1 MIVPRHRL
9 TRRQALK
16 LGAATAALGGL
27 RPTLAGAAPARAEA
41 FTLDLPA
48 TGATASAAGWRT
60 TRVFDAPRR
69 FDLIGLGW
77 RRGGDVRAEVRAR
90 RHDGGWSRWTALHD
104 AGDHGP
110 DAGRGAA
117 GTDPAWTGAAD
128 QFQLRLQGHAR
139 GLHARFVR
147 SGPAAQAARR
157 RRGVLGRV
165 AARRQGAAPVIIPR
179 AAWGGDGVPPRS
191 GPAYGQV
198 QLAFV
203 HHTVNANDYAPEES
217 AAIVLGIAR
226 YHRDHN
232 GWNDLGYNF
241 VVDQYG
247 QIFEGRA
254 GGIDQAIVGAQAQG
268 FNSVSTGVACLG
280 TYTSVAQTE
289 AGMDALARL
298 IGWKL
303 SLHGIPTSGTVTVTS
318 AGGET
323 NKFAAGT
330 PVTFQRISGHRD
342 GNATSCPGNVL
353 YTQLPDL
360 RVRAGGY
367 TGPVTGLSARASST
381 TQRGA
386 ALTTLSGVLRFPD
399 GSSPVGLPVQ
409 LLHKAAGTAVETL
422 LATVTCALDGA
433 WSITLAL
440 PRTGTVRA
448 RFPGDGTRPALES
461 TAFKVTVVPTLALG
475 LSTRH
480 LRRGRRVAV
489 SGVVVPAPAAAR
501 LTLERKVGRRYVR
514 VRRRRL
520 PVRGNRFLRRIRP
533 GRRGLYRV
541 TVSVDGASTRQ
552 YLRVT

>member
-1 MIVPRHRL
+1 M
-9 TRRQALK
+9 
-16 LGAATAALGGL
+16 
-27 RPTLAGAAPARAEA
+27 
-41 FTLDLPA
+41 
-48 TGATASAAGWRT
+48 
-60 TRVFDAPRR
+60 
-69 FDLIGLGW
+69 
-77 RRGGDVRAEVRAR
+77 
-90 RHDGGWSRWTALHD
+90 
-104 AGDHGP
+104 
-110 DAGRGAA
+110 
-117 GTDPAWTGAAD
+117 
-128 QFQLRLQGHAR
+128 
-139 GLHARFVR
+139 
-147 SGPAAQAARR
+147 
-157 RRGVLGRV
+157 
-165 AARRQGAAPVIIPR
+165 
-179 AAWGGDGVPPRS
+179 PPRS

-217 AAIVLGIAR
+217 AAIVLGIAK

-241 VVDQYG
+241 IVDQYG

-367 TGPVTGLSARASST
+367 AGPIVGPVA
-381 TQRGA
+381 
-386 ALTTLSGVLRFPD
+386 
-399 GSSPVGLPVQ
+399 
-409 LLHKAAGTAVETL
+409 
-422 LATVTCALDGA
+422 
-433 WSITLAL
+433 
-440 PRTGTVRA
+440 
-448 RFPGDGTRPALES
+448 
-461 TAFKVTVVPTLALG
+461 
-475 LSTRH
+475 
-480 LRRGRRVAV
+480 RGRRRPRSA
-489 SGVVVPAPAAAR
+489 APR
-501 LTLERKVGRRYVR
+501 
-514 VRRRRL
+514 
-520 PVRGNRFLRRIRP
+520 
-533 GRRGLYRV
+533 
-541 TVSVDGASTRQ
+541 
-552 YLRVT
+552 